1 MTRRELA
8 GGSGA
13 KQLVYVVEDETD
25 ISRLVKHHLEMAG
38 FEARCFANGAS
49 VVSEALKD
57 SPALFIL
64 DIMIPGTD
72 GLDLCR
78 QIRQNGT
85 LARTPIMFLTARANE
100 SDRVR
105 GLELGGDDYV
115 VKPFSPRE
123 LVARARAVLRRSDQV
138 STPQVLKVGQLEI
151 DSGAMRVKV
160 EGREVST
167 TVREFRLLHYLV
179 RNTGRVFTRDQL
191 LDAVWSETSY
201 VTPRSI
207 DVYIRRIRE
216 KIEPQPEHP
225 RYLKTVHGAGYRFEV
240 PHTG

>member
-1 MTRRELA
+1 MTRRELGVPA
-8 GGSGA
+8 A
-13 KQLVYVVEDETD
+13 KQLVYIVEDESD
-25 ISRLVKHHLEMAG
+25 IARLVKHHLEAAG
-38 FEARCFANGAS
+38 FETRCFGSGAT
-49 VVSEALKD
+49 VVSEAMKEV
-57 SPALFIL
+57 PALFIL

-85 LARTPIMFLTARANE
+85 LSRVPIMFLTARANE

-105 GLELGGDDYV
+105 GLELGGDDYI

-123 LVARARAVLRRSDQV
+123 LVARARAVLRRSDQA
-138 STPQVLKVGQLEI
+138 SPPQVLKVGNLEI
-151 DSGAMRVKV
+151 DSTAMRVRV
-160 EGREVST
+160 DGREVAT

-216 KIEPQPEHP
+216 KIEPQPEQP
-225 RYLKTVHGAGYRFEV
+225 RYLKTVHGAGYRFEA
-240 PHTG
+240 PR